1 MDLESLARSWRQRAA
16 ARSEAA
22 DRRTTELRLRAREA
36 AEVLTRELGAKEVWL
51 FGSLAY
57 GRIHE
62 RSDVDLAASGI
73 PDERYFEALARV
85 SAIVGEPVDLVPLE
99 SASPSLRRRIL
110 TRGIRLS

>member
-1 MDLESLARSWRQRAA
+1 VLVKDTVEQDFAAKRLARLEPCEQVEL
-16 ARSEAA
+16 EA
-22 DRRTTELRLRAREA
+22 T
-36 AEVLTRELGAKEVWL
+36 EVWL
-51 FGSLAY
+51 FGSLAH

-62 RSDVDLAASGI
+62 RSDVDLAAGGI

-99 SASPSLRRRIL
+99 SASPSLRHRIL